1 MSANIWTPGGEVL
14 VNSNNAIAV
23 ENFTISSPSQSLFTL
38 TNFTYTPGSNS
49 IAVYINGV
57 LQRSGIDYSETSNA
71 SISFIS
77 HTFTAGDSVTIIG
90 QTQLV
95 SGAGNPF
102 GTLLTKQI
110 AFAGQTVFTI
120 SETAYV
126 PNNGSLRVYQNGLL
140 QEPGDSYIEGPD
152 NITFST
158 GLEEGDEVIFSFN
171 SEIGIGQQ
179 AAYVSYTGA
188 GTGAVATDVQSK
200 LREFVSVK
208 DFGADSADDVTQIN
222 AAITHAMVAGVRV
235 YFPFSA
241 TIRVPEDAPTLQA
254 AFDALAPNVSPDVKI
269 TVRISAGHAL
279 TDGLVI
285 EDGDFSNF
293 QITSVDATVLLAPGF
308 TPINGGDAFS
318 ATSVFLARDAKA
330 PEWRFL
336 LNVADAAAVTG
347 LVYTRA
353 YGFVAGSCGV
363 TNAGGYNLYV
373 NNQSDV
379 FATNAIF
386 TGAGYGNRVTVS
398 SQLTAPQANFSGT
411 KSQLYVGTNR
421 AANLDVSRGSVVY
434 VTGTPAAP
442 TNLTGGL
449 GRGLAVRRSYVSATN
464 VDCSGAA
471 AGGLVAA
478 NGAIVAFSGSIASGC
493 TGSGITS
500 NASFVA
506 FEQGIAINNAFY
518 NLYAEDGGRIVAR
531 NAVLTGGGTNGVL
544 AVNGGEVTCP
554 GANCR
559 RNGVSDQST
568 DIAVSAGG
576 YVSAVGAL
584 GGVNIVALSN
594 DTNGT
599 IIKESESIRLR
610 TNSGSDRASTID
622 FDHAGL
628 TAATADLRF
637 WRGTATTG
645 LKRLLFYRGDGTG
658 TLDAQIGVGGTSSFF
673 ASGSTVFG
681 GSTIPAS
688 AVLSAESTTKGFLPP
703 RMTTVQR
710 DAIVS
715 PDAGLV
721 IYNTT
726 TGKLNVR
733 GAAAWEAVTSA

>member
-1 MSANIWTPGGEVL
+1 MTTYNTGNPVGSAAAKDLYDNAENLDVAI
-14 VNSNNAIAV
+14 NS
-23 ENFTISSPSQSLFTL
+23 Q
-38 TNFTYTPGSNS
+38 
-49 IAVYINGV
+49 
-57 LQRSGIDYSETSNA
+57 
-71 SISFIS
+71 
-77 HTFTAGDSVTIIG
+77 TAGEWTDRLGNARQTWKGIEDKAEIDIAASASAAAASASAAAAGYRDETLAARNDAQAAASAIG
-90 QTQLV
+90 PVKFYDTKAQ
-95 SGAGNPF
+95 ADAAI
-102 GTLLTKQI
+102 GTLANGDIIEISQDETRAAARTRYKVQAGALVFVVNLDKTKLDL
-110 AFAGQTVFTI
+110 ASPLGA
-120 SETAYV
+120 
-126 PNNGSLRVYQNGLL
+126 SLVG
-140 QEPGDSYIEGPD
+140 
-152 NITFST
+152 F
-158 GLEEGDEVIFSFN
+158 
-171 SEIGIGQQ
+171 QQ
-179 AAYVSYTGA
+179 A
-188 GTGAVATDVQSK
+188 GTGAVATNVQSK
-200 LREFVSVK
+200 LRESVSVK

-222 AAITHAMVAGVRV
+222 AAITHAGVAGVRV

-254 AFDALAPNVSPDVKI
+254 AFDALAPNVSPDVTI

-279 TDGLVI
+279 THGLVI

-293 QITSVDATVLLAPGF
+293 QITSVSDTVLLAPGF

-318 ATSVFLARDAKA
+318 TTSVFLVRDAKA
-330 PEWRFL
+330 PAWRFL

-353 YGFVAGSCGV
+353 SGFVAGGCGV
-363 TNAGGYNLYV
+363 INAGGYNLYV

-379 FATNAIF
+379 FATNGVF
-386 TGAGYGNRVTVS
+386 TGAGYGNRVTVN

-434 VTGTPAAP
+434 ITGTSAAP

-478 NGAIVAFSGSIASGC
+478 LGAVVAFSGSIASGC
-493 TGSGITS
+493 TAAGVTS
-500 NASFVA
+500 SASFVA
-506 FEQGIAINNAFY
+506 FEQGTAIDNSTY

-531 NAVLTGGGTNGVL
+531 NAKLTGGGTNGVL
-544 AVNGGEVTCP
+544 ATNGGEVTCP
-554 GANCR
+554 GADCR
-559 RNGVSDQST
+559 RNGVSDQPT

-584 GGVNIVALSN
+584 GGVSTVALSN
-594 DTNGT
+594 DTSGT
-599 IIKESESIRLR
+599 IIKESASIRLR
-610 TNSGSDRASTID
+610 TNSGSDTASTID
-622 FDHAGL
+622 FDHVGL
-628 TAATADLRF
+628 TAAAADLRF

-645 LKRLLFYRGDGTG
+645 PKRLLFYRGDGTN
-658 TLDAQIGVGGTSSFF
+658 TLDAQIGVGGTNSFF
-673 ASGSTVFG
+673 TSGSTVFG
-681 GSTIPAS
+681 GSTPPAS

-710 DAIVS
+710 DAIAS
-715 PDAGLV
+715 PAAGLV

-733 GAAAWEAVTSA
+733 GAAAWEVVASA

>member
-1 MSANIWTPGGEVL
+1 MTTYNTGNPVGSATVKDLYDNAENLDVAINSQTAGEWTDRLGNARQTWKGIEDKAEIDIAASASAAAASASAAAAGYRDETL
-14 VNSNNAIAV
+14 AARNDAQAAANAIGPIKFFDTKAQADAAV
-23 ENFTISSPSQSLFTL
+23 GTMVNGDIIEVSQ
-38 TNFTYTPGSNS
+38 
-49 IAVYINGV
+49 
-57 LQRSGIDYSETSNA
+57 DETRADARTRYKVQAGALVFVVKLDQVRHDLANA
-71 SISFIS
+71 
-77 HTFTAGDSVTIIG
+77 ADPAK
-90 QTQLV
+90 
-95 SGAGNPF
+95 GAGMVGYLPS
-102 GTLLTKQI
+102 G
-110 AFAGQTVFTI
+110 V
-120 SETAYV
+120 
-126 PNNGSLRVYQNGLL
+126 
-140 QEPGDSYIEGPD
+140 
-152 NITFST
+152 
-158 GLEEGDEVIFSFN
+158 
-171 SEIGIGQQ
+171 
-179 AAYVSYTGA
+179 
-188 GTGAVATDVQSK
+188 GAVGRNVQSK

-254 AFDALAPNVSPDVKI
+254 AFDALDPNVSPDVTI

-279 TDGLVI
+279 TDGLII

-318 ATSVFLARDAKA
+318 TTSVFLARDAKA

-353 YGFVAGSCGV
+353 YGFVAGRCGV

-379 FATNAIF
+379 FATNAVF
-386 TGAGYGNRVTVS
+386 TGAGYGNRVTVN

-411 KSQLYVGTNR
+411 KSRLYVGTNR

-434 VTGTPAAP
+434 VTGTSAAP

-471 AGGLVAA
+471 EGGLVAA
-478 NGAIVAFSGSIASGC
+478 NGAVVAFSGSIASGC
-493 TGSGITS
+493 SLSGVTS
-500 NASFVA
+500 IASFVA
-506 FEQGIAINNAFY
+506 FEQGTAINNSLY

-544 AVNGGEVTCP
+544 AANGGEVTCP

-584 GGVNIVALSN
+584 GGVNTVALSN
-594 DTNGT
+594 NINGT
-599 IIKESESIRLR
+599 IIKESASIRLM
-610 TNSGSDRASTID
+610 TNSGSDTASTID

-628 TAATADLRF
+628 TAAAANLRF
-637 WRGTATTG
+637 WRDTATTG
-645 LKRLLFYRGDGTG
+645 LKRLLFFRGDGTG
-658 TLDAQIGVGGTSSFF
+658 TLDAQIGVAGSSSFF

-703 RMTTVQR
+703 RMTTEQR
-710 DAIVS
+710 NAIVS
-715 PDAGLV
+715 PAAGLV